1 MYVCKNKTKI
11 ADKTEKASCKA
22 LKKEIHYVIIVET
35 YLLKKYQSMEVFYQ
49 WKNFYKGRTSTF
61 PLSVIL

>member
-11 ADKTEKASCKA
+11 ADKNEKASCKA

-49 WKNFYKGRTSTF
+49 
-61 PLSVIL
+61 